1 MKSKNFTECLFNFLG
16 DPEGLTREDLIS
28 ELREQGI
35 DASQLE
41 SRTHEI
47 IKKVLEEARLGWLK
61 RAQEKRAQIEEL
73 LRSRQIVKS
82 AAEIRGK
89 IKEVL
94 SGNYGP
100 QALSYAEA
108 YFRKKEDLTENDLE
122 TLLQDLEDL
131 NLLITEKT

>member
-35 DASQLE
+35 DAAQLE
-41 SRTHEI
+41 SRTIEI
-47 IKKVLEEARLGWLK
+47 IKRASTDRRLAWVK
-61 RAQEKRAQIEEL
+61 RAQEKRARIEEL
-73 LRSRQIVKS
+73 LGSRKIVKTGS
-82 AAEIRGK
+82 KIRDKIEEILR
-89 IKEVL
+89 
-94 SGNYGP
+94 GNYGP

-108 YFRKKEDLTENDLE
+108 FFRKKEDLTEKDLE

>member
-35 DASQLE
+35 DAAQLE
-41 SRTHEI
+41 SRTIEI
-47 IKKVLEEARLGWLK
+47 IKRASTDRRLAWVK
-61 RAQEKRAQIEEL
+61 RAQEKRARIEEL
-73 LRSRQIVKS
+73 LGSRKIVKTGS
-82 AAEIRGK
+82 KIRDKIEEI
-89 IKEVL
+89 L

-108 YFRKKEDLTENDLE
+108 FFRKKEDLTEKDLE